1 MKKINI
7 KEIIALAALI
17 AVASGCGAQT
27 QTKAQEIIEAT
38 TEATLVAAEETEAVA
53 AISTEIAEELMGSA
67 EITTT
72 ETPNDFPVVDIAAGN
87 AKETD
92 KEKVTHF
99 YSEEHKNDRRSG
111 NIDLYIKEATY
122 LDNGDFSV
130 ICYCNSGIDT
140 DKMITNINSFK
151 VSNGDGV
158 LVATG
163 TFKDVNVIIPSMGG
177 VEHRFNFLASENCVT
192 NSDADLSELS
202 WNCDV
207 SYNDIPAN
215 DNNAVATT
223 DSGYVPS
230 TDPAAYNEAFRIKT
244 YVGGTA
250 SARTAWQNASYTT
263 TDAAVATVDSDGTIH
278 AVGVGTAVITA
289 SAGTLHIDKLV
300 IVADADVYNNY
311 KGSNLLTKWMTVGEF
326 TKINTVW
333 ENSTFASDNASVVTV
348 SADGT
353 VTAIGKGGAAVT
365 NTSTLGT
372 ETVYY
377 YIVF

>member
-7 KEIIALAALI
+7 KEIIALSALI

-27 QTKAQEIIEAT
+27 PAQISTETT
-38 TEATLVAAEETEAVA
+38 TEAALVTAQETEAVA
-53 AISTEIAEELMGSA
+53 AISTEIAEELIGSA

-72 ETPNDFPVVDIAAGN
+72 ETPDDFSVDDTAASN
-87 AKETD
+87 AEVTG

-111 NIDLYIKEATY
+111 NIDLYIKEAAY
-122 LDNGDFSV
+122 LDNGDFAV

-158 LVATG
+158 LVANG
-163 TFKDVNVIIPSMGG
+163 TFKDVNVIIPAMGG
-177 VEHRFNFLASENCVT
+177 VEHRFNFPVSEDCVV

-202 WNCDV
+202 WSCDV

-215 DNNAVATT
+215 DNNDAATA
-223 DSGYVPS
+223 DSGYMPS

-250 SARTAWQNASYTT
+250 SARTAWQNAAYTT
-263 TDAAVATVDSDGTIH
+263 TDANVATVDSDGTIH

-300 IVADADVYNNY
+300 IAADADVYTNY
-311 KGSNLLTKWMTVGEF
+311 KGSNPLTKWMTVGEF
-326 TKINTVW
+326 MNINTDW
-333 ENSTFASDNASVVTV
+333 EGSAFTSDNTSVVTV

-365 NTSTLGT
+365 ITSELGT
-372 ETVYY
+372 KAVWN

>member
-17 AVASGCGAQT
+17 TVASGCGT
-27 QTKAQEIIEAT
+27 QTIALESTEAT
-38 TEATLVAAEETEAVA
+38 TEAALVTAQETEAVA

-72 ETPNDFPVVDIAAGN
+72 ENPDDFSVDDTAASN
-87 AKETD
+87 AEVTG

-111 NIDLYIKEATY
+111 NIDLYIKEAAY
-122 LDNGDFSV
+122 LDNGDFAV
-130 ICYCNSGIDT
+130 ICYCNSGYDA
-140 DKMITNINSFK
+140 DKMITNISNFEI
-151 VSNGDGV
+151 SNGDGV
-158 LVATG
+158 LIAKAA
-163 TFKDVNVIIPSMGG
+163 FKDINVIIPAMGG
-177 VEHRFNFLASENCVT
+177 VEHTFYFPVSKNCVVNADT
-192 NSDADLSELS
+192 DLSKLS
-202 WNCDV
+202 LNCNY
-207 SYNDIPAN
+207 SYNDIPSIENYGAV
-215 DNNAVATT
+215 DN
-223 DSGYVPS
+223 GYVPT

-311 KGSNLLTKWMTVGEF
+311 KGSNLLTKWMTLGEF
-326 TKINTVW
+326 TKINTAW
-333 ENSTFASDNASVVTV
+333 ESSTFTSDNASVVTV

-353 VTAIGKGGAAVT
+353 VTAVGKGGAAVT